1 MLHEKISKVRK
12 EKGLSQLEVAEAM
25 QVSRQAVSRWEVG
38 ATAPSTE
45 NLLSLNKLYNVSLD
59 YLLNDTD
66 QTEQVHHQENTVQN
80 IENHSICKEIHT
92 DVKGTGR
99 KKTQFIIELVIVVLL
114 VSVGIITL
122 FFSETG
128 SNSVSIDILST
139 DQPIAE
145 NNTHEFDFKYDWETS

>member
-1 MLHEKISKVRK
+1 MSDR
-12 EKGLSQLEVAEAM
+12 
-25 QVSRQAVSRWEVG
+25 
-38 ATAPSTE
+38 
-45 NLLSLNKLYNVSLD
+45 Y
-59 YLLNDTD
+59 
-66 QTEQVHHQENTVQN
+66 
-80 IENHSICKEIHT
+80 
-92 DVKGTGR
+92 
-99 KKTQFIIELVIVVLL
+99 TQFLIRNIIELVIVVLL

>member
-1 MLHEKISKVRK
+1 M
-12 EKGLSQLEVAEAM
+12 
-25 QVSRQAVSRWEVG
+25 
-38 ATAPSTE
+38 
-45 NLLSLNKLYNVSLD
+45 
-59 YLLNDTD
+59 
-66 QTEQVHHQENTVQN
+66 
-80 IENHSICKEIHT
+80 
-92 DVKGTGR
+92 
-99 KKTQFIIELVIVVLL
+99 VIVVLL